1 MNLSIPYA
9 ATQPFI
15 RVARGDTPA
24 LEFQCSNHPL
34 AYPIAQS
41 ICRFTGKSKLAEKY
55 MLMKMIS
62 YMQVLMMTE
71 YIRTTIKL
79 REDVYQTLKKE
90 AGAKNI
96 SEKINEI
103 LIKMLFR
110 EKKSLFG
117 TMQKT
122 DLSDLRDHED
132 RL

>member
-1 MNLSIPYA
+1 VFEA
-9 ATQPFI
+9 AHIETTANF
-15 RVARGDTPA
+15 
-24 LEFQCSNHPL
+24 
-34 AYPIAQS
+34 
-41 ICRFTGKSKLAEKY
+41 
-55 MLMKMIS
+55 MLMLMIS
-62 YMQVLMMTE
+62 YMQVLMMAE
-71 YIRTTIKL
+71 YVRTTIKL

-90 AGAKNI
+90 AGVKNI

-103 LIKMLFR
+103 LIKMLFK

>member
-1 MNLSIPYA
+1 
-9 ATQPFI
+9 
-15 RVARGDTPA
+15 
-24 LEFQCSNHPL
+24 
-34 AYPIAQS
+34 
-41 ICRFTGKSKLAEKY
+41 
-55 MLMKMIS
+55 
-62 YMQVLMMTE
+62 MTE
-71 YIRTTIKL
+71 YVRTTIKL

-96 SEKINEI
+96 SQKLNEI
-103 LIKMLFR
+103 LVKLLFK

>member
-1 MNLSIPYA
+1 
-9 ATQPFI
+9 
-15 RVARGDTPA
+15 
-24 LEFQCSNHPL
+24 
-34 AYPIAQS
+34 
-41 ICRFTGKSKLAEKY
+41 
-55 MLMKMIS
+55 MLMQMIS

-71 YIRTTIKL
+71 YVRTTIKL

-90 AGAKNI
+90 AGVKNI

-103 LIKMLFR
+103 LIKMLFK

>member
-1 MNLSIPYA
+1 
-9 ATQPFI
+9 
-15 RVARGDTPA
+15 
-24 LEFQCSNHPL
+24 
-34 AYPIAQS
+34 
-41 ICRFTGKSKLAEKY
+41 
-55 MLMKMIS
+55 MIS

-71 YIRTTIKL
+71 YVRTTIKL

-90 AGAKNI
+90 AGVKNI

-103 LIKMLFR
+103 LIKMLFK

>member
-1 MNLSIPYA
+1 
-9 ATQPFI
+9 
-15 RVARGDTPA
+15 
-24 LEFQCSNHPL
+24 
-34 AYPIAQS
+34 
-41 ICRFTGKSKLAEKY
+41 
-55 MLMKMIS
+55 MIS

-71 YIRTTIKL
+71 YVRTTIKL

-90 AGAKNI
+90 AEVKNI
-96 SEKINEI
+96 SEKINEL
-103 LIKMLFR
+103 LIKMLFK

>member
-1 MNLSIPYA
+1 VLI
-9 ATQPFI
+9 
-15 RVARGDTPA
+15 VA
-24 LEFQCSNHPL
+24 
-34 AYPIAQS
+34 
-41 ICRFTGKSKLAEKY
+41 
-55 MLMKMIS
+55 
-62 YMQVLMMTE
+62 E

-96 SEKINEI
+96 SQKINEI
-103 LIKMLFR
+103 LIKMLFK

-132 RL
+132 RF

>member
-1 MNLSIPYA
+1 
-9 ATQPFI
+9 
-15 RVARGDTPA
+15 
-24 LEFQCSNHPL
+24 
-34 AYPIAQS
+34 
-41 ICRFTGKSKLAEKY
+41 
-55 MLMKMIS
+55 MIS
-62 YMQVLMMTE
+62 YMQVFMMTE
-71 YIRTTIKL
+71 YVRTTIKL

-90 AGAKNI
+90 AGVKNI

-103 LIKMLFR
+103 LIKMLFK

>member
-1 MNLSIPYA
+1 VLI
-9 ATQPFI
+9 
-15 RVARGDTPA
+15 VA
-24 LEFQCSNHPL
+24 
-34 AYPIAQS
+34 
-41 ICRFTGKSKLAEKY
+41 
-55 MLMKMIS
+55 
-62 YMQVLMMTE
+62 E

-96 SEKINEI
+96 SKKINEI
-103 LIKMLFR
+103 LIKMLFK

-132 RL
+132 RF

>member
-1 MNLSIPYA
+1 
-9 ATQPFI
+9 
-15 RVARGDTPA
+15 
-24 LEFQCSNHPL
+24 
-34 AYPIAQS
+34 
-41 ICRFTGKSKLAEKY
+41 
-55 MLMKMIS
+55 
-62 YMQVLMMTE
+62 MMTE
-71 YIRTTIKL
+71 YVRTTIKL

-103 LIKMLFR
+103 LIKILFK

-117 TMQKT
+117 TMPET